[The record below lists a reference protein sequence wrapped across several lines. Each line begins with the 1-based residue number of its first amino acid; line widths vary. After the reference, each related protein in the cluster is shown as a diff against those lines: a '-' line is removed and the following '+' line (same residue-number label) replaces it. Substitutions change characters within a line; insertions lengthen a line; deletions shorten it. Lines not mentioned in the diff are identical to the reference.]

1 MVFSHICTL
10 IYMALDSIQVSFSI
24 STLNIP
30 SDTSKYGEAASGLVS
45 KTPNRSRWSSC
56 EYNNNGDEHISLA
69 RLQNRKRKW
78 LSCMSQSKILNDG
91 SELMVRCVGGLDQ
104 LSTRNE
110 MPHGAVVGR

>member
-1 MVFSHICTL
+1 MAGDDVLYGQRGLLTLIRADGVQPYLYSHIYGL
-10 IYMALDSIQVSFSI
+10 GALLDSIQVSFSI

-69 RLQNRKRKW
+69 RLQNRKWKW
-78 LSCMSQSKILNDG
+78 LSCISQSKFERWL
-91 SELMVRCVGGLDQ
+91 
-104 LSTRNE
+104 
-110 MPHGAVVGR
+110 